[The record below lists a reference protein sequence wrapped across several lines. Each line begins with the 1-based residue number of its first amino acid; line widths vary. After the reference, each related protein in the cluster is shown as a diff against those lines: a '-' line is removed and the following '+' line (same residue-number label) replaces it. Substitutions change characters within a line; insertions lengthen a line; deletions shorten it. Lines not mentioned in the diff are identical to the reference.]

1 MGDFGA
7 NKRNN
12 ISTGISQPIG
22 SSQSIGAPQSIEA
35 SKWIGISHSVGGGD
49 ARPATEAK
57 DKPQLGIAQ
66 NMDIPSQAPV
76 INNYTVPAKKK
87 KSMLKAMLLTV
98 FFGPLGMFYA
108 NAIHALILIG
118 LYFVIVQVLG
128 SLAVWLCW
136 LASVIWA
143 YIDVNK
149 FNEE

>member
-1 MGDFGA
+1 MGDFEA
-7 NKRNN
+7 SKRNN
-12 ISTGISQPIG
+12 METGISQPIG
-22 SSQSIGAPQSIEA
+22 SSQTIGAPQSIGA
-35 SKWIGISHSVGGGD
+35 STGMGISHSVGGGV
-49 ARPATEAK
+49 RPATEIK
-57 DKPQLGIAQ
+57 EKLQLRAAQ
-66 NMDIPSQAPV
+66 NMDISSKAPV
-76 INNYTVPAKKK
+76 TNNYTVPVKKK
-87 KSMLKAMLLTV
+87 KSMLKAILLTV